1 MAVDATRSTDPEDYQ
16 NLPQAV
22 GAMSKVFA
30 DGYVI
35 PLHQH
40 QRDQLLYA
48 ISGIMRLRTEREA
61 WIVPR
66 DSAEIGRAHV

>member
-1 MAVDATRSTDPEDYQ
+1 MAVDTTRSTDPEDYQ

-40 QRDQLLYA
+40 QRDQLLYG
-48 ISGIMRLRTEREA
+48 ISGIMRLRTERM
-61 WIVPR
+61 IPM
-66 DSAEIGRAHV
+66 SHS

>member
-1 MAVDATRSTDPEDYQ
+1 MAVDATCSTDPEDYQ

-40 QRDQLLYA
+40 QRH
-48 ISGIMRLRTEREA
+48 I
-61 WIVPR
+61 
-66 DSAEIGRAHV
+66 